1 MRRERD
7 AQFEGFLGAEQQRLV
22 GAVALLTGNREVAVD
37 AVAEAVARAWERV
50 SKGEEIDNLG
60 GWIRV
65 VAFNVARG
73 NFRRRRN
80 ERLAI
85 ERLNA
90 AVETPGPEAATPAA
104 DMQALLATLP
114 RRQREVIVMHYFLDI
129 PVDEIA
135 TELDL
140 SEKTV
145 RNFLRRARA
154 SLLGILENQRA
165 PETEAKGVRDGVR

>member
-1 MRRERD
+1 M
-7 AQFEGFLGAEQQRLV
+7 GAEQQRLV
-22 GAVALLTGNREVAVD
+22 GAVALLTGDREVAVD

-73 NFRRRRN
+73 TFRRRRN
-80 ERLAI
+80 ERLAF

-90 AVETPGPEAATPAA
+90 AVETPGPDVLTPAS
-104 DMQALLATLP
+104 DMQALLASLP
-114 RRQREVIVMHYFLDI
+114 RRQREVVVMHYFLDI
-129 PVDEIA
+129 PVDEVA
-135 TELDL
+135 TELGL

-154 SLLGILENQRA
+154 SLLGIMQHQRVQ
-165 PETEAKGVRDGVR
+165 EREEGVRDGVR